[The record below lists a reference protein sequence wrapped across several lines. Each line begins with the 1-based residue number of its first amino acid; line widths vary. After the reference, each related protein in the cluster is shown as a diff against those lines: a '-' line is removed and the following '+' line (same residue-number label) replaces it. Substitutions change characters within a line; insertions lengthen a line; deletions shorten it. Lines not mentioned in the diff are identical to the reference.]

1 MALYLGNQKVSL
13 RSGQDP
19 TFDYG
24 FDSNGRLVFAN
35 KNATEINNFL
45 NYDSSYSEILDLSNL
60 SKMEKVAV
68 NGTVDRKME
77 GLKGLLVSPNAP
89 FTGSSPQINA
99 SYTGLSKSALVSLFE
114 SVPYNVGYTKVGN
127 PTIVDGV
134 ASGFSSN
141 SYLKISP
148 TYNATNKKNVEIYIR
163 AKTPSTLSSGFNTI
177 ISGDGKETHFG
188 ISVYSNALFAIRM
201 GYQSG
206 TVLKFDD
213 MFITG
218 GVKTSTWYRF
228 NITGKNGIWRAEA
241 YDDNSN
247 LLAYSDK
254 DWSEKTINANFSI
267 YLQCMDTTGTYSGE
281 IDLKTS
287 YIKVNGVPWF
297 GPGVTKNLVPDGT
310 VVGDV
315 TVKDGVASGFSSNNY
330 VKSSNSIDT
339 NYNIVN
345 GFEVQTRIKV
355 SSYNSG
361 LAVHYFTGSGGIS
374 SGLSINSAGKVYWL
388 IGRDDTS
395 KTNIG
400 IGGGNTTTI
409 PLNTYYYIRL
419 KISNNIATLYTSID
433 GALWN
438 TESTLDMTGMVI
450 KTYYNRPF
458 GFGHA
463 GISTNNNYIFKGSI
477 DLNNTYIKVGSDY
490 FYRGMVPMTKTCSI
504 VGATGTADL
513 TQEDKNII
521 LNKGW
526 SLTVQ

>member
-45 NYDSSYSEILDLSNL
+45 NYDSTYSEILDLSNL
-60 SKMEKVAV
+60 NKMERVAV

-77 GLKGLLVSPNAP
+77 GLKGLLVSQNAP
-89 FTGSSPQINA
+89 FTGSSPQINV

-114 SVPYNVGYTKVGN
+114 SAPYNVGYTKVGN

-134 ASGFSSN
+134 ASGFSADN
-141 SYLKISP
+141 
-148 TYNATNKKNVEIYIR
+148 YI
-163 AKTPSTLSSGFNTI
+163 
-177 ISGDGKETHFG
+177 
-188 ISVYSNALFAIRM
+188 
-201 GYQSG
+201 
-206 TVLKFDD
+206 
-213 MFITG
+213 
-218 GVKTSTWYRF
+218 KTS
-228 NITGKNGIWRAEA
+228 
-241 YDDNSN
+241 S
-247 LLAYSDK
+247 
-254 DWSEKTINANFSI
+254 
-267 YLQCMDTTGTYSGE
+267 
-281 IDLKTS
+281 
-287 YIKVNGVPWF
+287 
-297 GPGVTKNLVPDGT
+297 
-310 VVGDV
+310 
-315 TVKDGVASGFSSNNY
+315 
-330 VKSSNSIDT
+330 SIDV

-345 GFEVQTRIKV
+345 GFDLQTRIKIP
-355 SSYNSG
+355 SYRTG
-361 LAVHYFTGSGGIS
+361 LAIHYFTGSGGVS
-374 SGLSINSAGKVYWL
+374 SGLSINGAGKVYWM

-395 KTNIG
+395 ETNIS

-409 PLNTYYYIRL
+409 QLDTYYYIRL
-419 KISNNIATLYTSID
+419 KISNKIATLYTSID

-438 TESTLDMTGMVI
+438 TESTLDMTEMVI

-463 GISTNNNYIFKGSI
+463 GTSTNNNYIFNGSI
-477 DLNNTYIKVGSDY
+477 DLNNTYIKVNV
-490 FYRGMVPMTKTCSI
+490 VPWFTGKPAMTKTCSI